1 MEEEIWKDI
10 EGYEGLYRISSF
22 GNAFSIISNKILKL
36 VINRDGYHAISL
48 RKKTSTI
55 HIILA
60 KHFIPNPENKK
71 QVDHIDR
78 NKLNNHISNLRWATK
93 SENQANRSNVT
104 RNYKGIYCKNK
115 CKRKKWVAQIRLNRK
130 AYYLGTFKS
139 EIEAALA
146 YNKKAKEF
154 FGEFALINDIKEDFN
169 LGQLDFDFLKPT
181 V

>member
-1 MEEEIWKDI
+1 M
-10 EGYEGLYRISSF
+10 
-22 GNAFSIISNKILKL
+22 
-36 VINRDGYHAISL
+36 
-48 RKKTSTI
+48 
-55 HIILA
+55 
-60 KHFIPNPENKK
+60 
-71 QVDHIDR
+71 
-78 NKLNNHISNLRWATK
+78 
-93 SENQANRSNVT
+93 
-104 RNYKGIYCKNK
+104 
-115 CKRKKWVAQIRLNRK
+115 AQIRLNRK

>member
-22 GNAFSIISNKILKL
+22 GNVFSIISNKILKL
-36 VINRDGYHAISL
+36 SIDTNGYHSISL
-48 RKKTSTI
+48 RKKTSRI
-55 HIILA
+55 HVILA

-78 NKLNNHISNLRWATK
+78 NKLNNHISNLRWATQG
-93 SENQANRSNVT
+93 ENQANRSNVT
-104 RNYKGIYCKNK
+104 RNYKGIFRKNR
-115 CKRKKWVAQIRLNRK
+115 CKRKRWIAQIRLNRK

-154 FGEFALINDIKEDFN
+154 FGEFAFINDIKEDFN
-169 LGQLDFDFLKPT
+169 SGQ
-181 V
+181 

>member
-1 MEEEIWKDI
+1 MQEEIWKDI

-78 NKLNNHISNLRWATK
+78 NKLNNHISNLRWATQ
-93 SENQANRSNVT
+93 SENQANRPNVT
-104 RNYKGIYCKNK
+104 GNYKGVYFCNK
-115 CKRKKWVAQIRLNRK
+115 AKRKKWKVQIKLNRK
-130 AYYLGTFKS
+130 AYYLGGFKS
-139 EIEAALA
+139 EIEAALV

-154 FGEFALINDIKEDFN
+154 FGEFANLNIIKEDFN